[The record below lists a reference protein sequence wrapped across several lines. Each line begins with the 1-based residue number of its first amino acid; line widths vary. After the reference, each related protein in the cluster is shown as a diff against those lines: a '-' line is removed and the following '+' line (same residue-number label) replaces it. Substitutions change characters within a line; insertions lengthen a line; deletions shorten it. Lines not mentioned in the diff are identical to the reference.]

1 MAPVVILLQHLHSK
15 LFKGS
20 DIFSSQIQQRDRGAA
35 TLCFVTLHQPQTT
48 QKCILLFSLLFYGDI
63 MQSLFLVTVIPLYL
77 GEVGQVQDKLLGSKI
92 YSSKWSVCL
101 YCEGCLQN
109 GFTPDE

>member
-1 MAPVVILLQHLHSK
+1 
-15 LFKGS
+15 
-20 DIFSSQIQQRDRGAA
+20 
-35 TLCFVTLHQPQTT
+35 
-48 QKCILLFSLLFYGDI
+48 

-77 GEVGQVQDKLLGSKI
+77 EEVGQVQDKLLGSKI
-92 YSSKWSVCL
+92 YSSKWPVCL